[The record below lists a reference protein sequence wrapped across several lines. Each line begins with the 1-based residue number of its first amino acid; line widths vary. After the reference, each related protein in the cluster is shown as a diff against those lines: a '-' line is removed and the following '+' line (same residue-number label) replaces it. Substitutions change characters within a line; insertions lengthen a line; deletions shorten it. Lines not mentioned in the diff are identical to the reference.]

1 MIPPFFI
8 EISIIIFIAILVTA
22 ITRLLKQPLII
33 GYIFTGILVSPYIL
47 NIVKDTSSI
56 SIFAQIGVA
65 LLLFMVGINLN
76 PKVLKEVGKVSLF
89 TGVGQ
94 IVFTTGIGYF
104 ICMALGFNW
113 ITSIYISVAFA
124 FSSTIIIM
132 KLLSDKGEVNSLY
145 GKISVGF
152 LVVQDLVAILVL
164 IIISSLGGQNSTTTL
179 SSIFIGIGLLLV
191 LLLFSIKILPKFL
204 KFVAKSQEFLL
215 LFSIGWCLI
224 LAALFFH
231 FGFSIE
237 IGALLAGFF
246 LSFSPYRFEINLKL
260 KPLRD
265 FFLILFFVLLG
276 LQMTFGNINSYI
288 IPMIVLS
295 LFILI
300 GNPLIIMT
308 IMGLSGYKKRTG
320 FMAGLTVAQISEF
333 SLILITL
340 GISVGHLNPEILSF
354 ATFVGLITITG
365 SSYMI
370 IYSEKIYSK
379 ISKYLNIFEKKTAV
393 EKAHAEE
400 EYNYVV
406 FGYNRLGY
414 GVSQY
419 LKKRNKKFLVIDYN
433 PETVNLLIKEKIN
446 HIYGDA
452 GDAELIDDLNFSKV
466 KVVISTVNSYGI
478 DMFLINKIKKAN
490 NKTLVVLVSEDINEA
505 LKFYNAGADYVI
517 MPKFLSTYD
526 TNNLIALQESD
537 KDKIDRER
545 FNHIDYLKNLKLRKG
560 TGNSFEFLDF

>member
-1 MIPPFFI
+1 
-8 EISIIIFIAILVTA
+8 
-22 ITRLLKQPLII
+22 
-33 GYIFTGILVSPYIL
+33 
-47 NIVKDTSSI
+47 
-56 SIFAQIGVA
+56 
-65 LLLFMVGINLN
+65 
-76 PKVLKEVGKVSLF
+76 
-89 TGVGQ
+89 
-94 IVFTTGIGYF
+94 
-104 ICMALGFNW
+104 
-113 ITSIYISVAFA
+113 
-124 FSSTIIIM
+124 
-132 KLLSDKGEVNSLY
+132 
-145 GKISVGF
+145 
-152 LVVQDLVAILVL
+152 
-164 IIISSLGGQNSTTTL
+164 
-179 SSIFIGIGLLLV
+179 
-191 LLLFSIKILPKFL
+191 
-204 KFVAKSQEFLL
+204 
-215 LFSIGWCLI
+215 
-224 LAALFFH
+224 
-231 FGFSIE
+231 
-237 IGALLAGFF
+237 
-246 LSFSPYRFEINLKL
+246 
-260 KPLRD
+260 
-265 FFLILFFVLLG
+265 
-276 LQMTFGNINSYI
+276 MTFGNINSYI

-300 GNPLIIMT
+300 GNPLIVMT

-320 FMAGLTVAQISEF
+320 FVAGLTVAQISEF

-379 ISKYLNIFEKKTAV
+379 ISKYINIFEKKTAV

-419 LKKRNKKFLVIDYN
+419 LRKRNKKFLVIDYN

-452 GDAELIDDLNFSKV
+452 GDAELIDDLDFSKV
-466 KVVISTVNSYGI
+466 KMVVSTVNSYGI

-537 KDKIDRER
+537 KEKIDRER

>member
-1 MIPPFFI
+1 MLPPFFI
-8 EISIIIFIAILVTA
+8 EISIIIFIAIIVTA

-33 GYIFTGILVSPYIL
+33 GYIFTGIIVSPYLL

-56 SIFAQIGVA
+56 SVFAQIGVA

-89 TGVGQ
+89 TGIGQ
-94 IVFTTGIGYF
+94 IVFTTGIGVLL
-104 ICMALGFNW
+104 CLALGFNL
-113 ITSIYISVAFA
+113 ITSFYVSIAFA

-132 KLLSDKGEVNSLY
+132 KLLSDKGDVNSLY
-145 GKISVGF
+145 GKVSVGF
-152 LVVQDLVAILVL
+152 LVVQDLIAIVVL
-164 IIISSLGGQNSTTTL
+164 IFISSMGGQNSASMITNML
-179 SSIFIGIGLLLV
+179 IGLGLVGV
-191 LLLFSIKILPKFL
+191 LLLFSIYLLPRFL

-224 LAALFFH
+224 LAALFFA
-231 FGFSIE
+231 FNFSIE

-276 LQMTFGNINSYI
+276 LQMTFGNISNYI
-288 IPMIVLS
+288 LPIIVMS

-300 GNPLIIMT
+300 GNPIIVMI

-333 SLILITL
+333 SLILIAL

-354 ATFVGLITITG
+354 ATFVGLFTITG

-370 IYSEKIYSK
+370 IYSDKIYNK
-379 ISKYLNIFEKKTAV
+379 ISKYLSIFEKKNAL
-393 EKAHAEE
+393 ERDHANE
-400 EYNYVV
+400 EYNYIV

-414 GVSQY
+414 GVGQY
-419 LKKRNKKFLVIDYN
+419 LKSRKKKFLVVDYN
-433 PETVNLLIKEKIN
+433 PEVAALLDKDKIN

-452 GDAELIDDLNFSKV
+452 GDVELIEDLNLSEV
-466 KVVISTVNSYGI
+466 KVVVSTVSSFGI
-478 DMFLINKIKKAN
+478 DMFLIKKLKEIN
-490 NKTLVVLVSEDINEA
+490 RNLRIIVSTEDVDQA
-505 LKFYNAGADYVI
+505 LKFYTAGADYVI
-517 MPKFLSTYD
+517 MPRYLSAYD
-526 TNNLIALQESD
+526 TNNLISLYDTD
-537 KDKIDRER
+537 KEKIDRER
-545 FNHIDYLKNLKLRKG
+545 FNHIDYLKSLKLKKG
-560 TGNSFEFLDF
+560 IRSNFDFLDV